1 MKIVWIIVSAVVLVL
16 GSTLA
21 LMNQACKTGQH
32 TWCASPLDLQHHT
45 KVKRPSVLI
54 FESEAGCTR

>member
-45 KVKRPSVLI
+45 KVKR
-54 FESEAGCTR
+54 T

>member
-1 MKIVWIIVSAVVLVL
+1 MKIVWVIVSAVVLVL

-32 TWCASPLDLQHHT
+32 TWCASPLDHHT
-45 KVKRPSVLI
+45 KVKR
-54 FESEAGCTR
+54 T